1 VVVVSAAV
9 NVLHTA
15 SHAGQHIMSLPLWQ
29 LAFIALVIFATPVV
43 AAVLLWTRYRVT
55 GAWLLAASMAG
66 SLVFGLLYHFLVP
79 GSDNVFAQPPGTWR
93 SAFVITAVLLSLLQ
107 ATGVVVGLR
116 VARGTQGGG
125 VPAAG
130 RDGARDARGRSDVP
144 GESLR
149 QGPLGGLLA
158 RRGRREPGTSQLS
171 GERASVPCGS
181 SLLCWASGWAVPTWC
196 VVPSSIPCAW
206 RPSGLSS
213 DHQAVGVLRRR
224 SRIACST
231 SCAGTSTRHDWWN

>member
-9 NVLHTA
+9 NVVHTA

-55 GAWLLAASMAG
+55 GAWLLVASMAG

-93 SAFVITAVLLSLLQ
+93 SAFAITAVLLSLLQ

-116 VARGTQGGG
+116 VARGTPEATTEEGSLEEY
-125 VPAAG
+125 V
-130 RDGARDARGRSDVP
+130 ARLDSSLSTAFLLREVFGHDHAEVTSLV
-144 GESLR
+144 GESEAAR
-149 QGPLGGLLA
+149 HQVVRRAKWFVAA
-158 RRGRREPGTSQLS
+158 RRPGL
-171 GERASVPCGS
+171 RA
-181 SLLCWASGWAVPTWC
+181 
-196 VVPSSIPCAW
+196 
-206 RPSGLSS
+206 RPSGRINRNER
-213 DHQAVGVLRRR
+213 HENPRHRRYR
-224 SRIACST
+224 
-231 SCAGTSTRHDWWN
+231 GTRQQGS

>member
-9 NVLHTA
+9 NVVHTA

-55 GAWLLAASMAG
+55 GAWLLVASMAG

-116 VARGTQGGG
+116 VARGTPEATTEEGSLEEY
-125 VPAAG
+125 V
-130 RDGARDARGRSDVP
+130 ARLDSSLSTAFLLREVFGYDHAEVASLV
-144 GESLR
+144 GESACHQVVR
-149 QGPLGGLLA
+149 RAKWFVAA
-158 RRGRREPGTSQLS
+158 RRPRFE
-171 GERASVPCGS
+171 S
-181 SLLCWASGWAVPTWC
+181 SSEWKDQPE
-196 VVPSSIPCAW
+196 
-206 RPSGLSS
+206 
-213 DHQAVGVLRRR
+213 
-224 SRIACST
+224 
-231 SCAGTSTRHDWWN
+231 